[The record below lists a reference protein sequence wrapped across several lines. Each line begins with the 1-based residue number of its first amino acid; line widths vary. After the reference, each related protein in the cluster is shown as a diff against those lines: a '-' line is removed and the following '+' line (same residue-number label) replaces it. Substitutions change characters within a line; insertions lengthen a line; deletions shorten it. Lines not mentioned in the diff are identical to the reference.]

1 MLTSFNFPQIY
12 YPFYDKISNKMLNR
26 VNFFEKIVVLYYYIN
41 MKNLSKSY
49 EDYIETIYCLEK
61 KTGKVMSVDI
71 ARELNVSKPAVHKA
85 MDELTSLGYIFKEP
99 YGRITL
105 TESGKKVAEE
115 IYDKHTSIKSFLLSL
130 GIDEKTAEH
139 DCCLIEHVI
148 SDETLNKI
156 KEFLKNK

>member
-1 MLTSFNFPQIY
+1 
-12 YPFYDKISNKMLNR
+12 
-26 VNFFEKIVVLYYYIN
+26 

-105 TESGKKVAEE
+105 TEDGKKVAEE

-130 GIDEKTAEH
+130 GINEKTAEH

-148 SDETLNKI
+148 SEETLNKI